1 MHNLLRVLIV
11 LGAAQL
17 GVVSSS
23 NAQATW
29 PFNGAGSSAVY
40 LEGGE
45 GAASQLA
52 ATIPGGDTFQCL
64 WTAKSGATTGL
75 SAVDGSTGV
84 TENGQSWVAWSIDT
98 TTSGVTDCS
107 TPGNSP
113 VVYTYEQTDSVVG
126 NRLLFNA
133 STITLGASFAATA
146 KLAYTSTC
154 SATGWDTT
162 ANPTAPVET
171 CSLPT
176 AISNLLTAG
185 SVQTVAGTDIRP
197 EDAAFATLRVG
208 GTGCNTAVAGSQYLG
223 LGYGF
228 ETSGTSLV
236 QIKSAFTGSPFN
248 VTNFTLPSSYSVF
261 RFGAA
266 PVVVH
271 VNQVDGTALGA
282 GAAGFADT
290 NITNVTSGVLANI
303 LDGTYARTGD
313 FPNAS
318 GTSEG
323 ITVLVREPLSGTYN
337 TMEYNIP
344 NNVELQTSQDV
355 GVNQVDISAPLS
367 DGRYNRNCNATHT
380 GPEWNASGVAMGT
393 LIGNPKE
400 RAIGTGQE
408 LSDTFGASTNALGY
422 AFWSASNFKNANA
435 GGVTTNK
442 YLTVDG
448 VDPLGTGTAGVGGG
462 IPTSAT
468 ALANVTLAHVADGT
482 YPIWSLL
489 RLVSA
494 GSTTAPSAVTNLAE
508 AAQAYVTASN
518 PDFVPYD
525 LVPAGSIPNLAV
537 ERAHFTPPGIY
548 ASGSQPTLQNG
559 IGGLFTEAGGDV
571 GGLPIPYQADTDYCA
586 AYSSGTCTAGHSFTS
601 TQAPSS
607 S

>member
-1 MHNLLRVLIV
+1 MKTLTRAFLILAVVLLGLS
-11 LGAAQL
+11 A
-17 GVVSSS
+17 SS
-23 NAQATW
+23 NAQTVTL
-29 PFNGAGSSAVY
+29 NGIGSSAQF
-40 LEGGE
+40 LELGE
-45 GAASQLA
+45 GAQSGSIA
-52 ATIPGGDTFQCL
+52 ATCL
-64 WTAKSGATTGL
+64 WTTA
-75 SAVDGSTGV
+75 
-84 TENGQSWVAWSIDT
+84 
-98 TTSGVTDCS
+98 SGVTATDTS
-107 TPGNSP
+107 SGTTLTDSGQAWIAWTPGGGSCEAP
-113 VVYTYEQTDSVVG
+113 GSSTQIYAYLQTDSVVG
-126 NRLLFNA
+126 DRCLFNA
-133 STITLGASFAATA
+133 YNSSSCKITNSIAANAATA
-146 KLAYTSTC
+146 NIIFPTSSTSGGVGVETSTIP
-154 SATGWDTT
+154 SA
-162 ANPTAPVET
+162 
-171 CSLPT
+171 
-176 AISNLLTAG
+176 ILTALN
-185 SVQTVAGTDIRP
+185 TPAAELPNFAGTDIRP
-197 EDAAFATLRVG
+197 EDAEFAITRATGGPTATSSPACGSAITQYTGGVG
-208 GTGCNTAVAGSQYLG
+208 NATQYLY
-223 LGYGF
+223 LGYTNG
-228 ETSGTSLV
+228 SKIVG
-236 QIKSAFTGSPFN
+236 FTGSTFNVINFALPSAFAVTPLGATPIVVAVHGPTSGSGLNNTN
-248 VTNFTLPSSYSVF
+248 VTNLNRSTLALFLDGSIGQAEDASTPGTTITG
-261 RFGAA
+261 GAR
-266 PVVVH
+266 
-271 VNQVDGTALGA
+271 
-282 GAAGFADT
+282 
-290 NITNVTSGVLANI
+290 NVTV
-303 LDGTYARTGD
+303 
-313 FPNAS
+313 F
-318 GTSEG
+318 
-323 ITVLVREPLSGTYN
+323 VREPLSGTYN

-408 LSDTFGASTNALGY
+408 LSDTFGASTDALGY

-607 S
+607 SRRQ